1 MPAPPDASEEL
12 RRRLIAE
19 TGGEAFFDAAG
30 RGRYATDASAYQ
42 LVPLGVF
49 VPRSEDDVATAITIC
64 RELKVPI
71 TPRGAGTS
79 EAGQALAAA
88 LVIDCSKH
96 LNQIVALDAAARTV
110 TVQPG
115 LLLDT
120 LNAQLRPHGLW
131 LPLDIDSSAQA
142 TLGGMAGNDAG
153 GARTIGYG
161 SMVHQVLSA
170 SAWLSSGELVD
181 FGPIPDPAGL
191 AEGSRG
197 AEIAARLRA
206 LAQAHEADIAAHW
219 PKLPRRGGGYNLDLF
234 DCRNPRPYSP
244 DRQPNLAHLLVGS
257 EGTLAFL
264 RTLTLRVQPLPAARA
279 LGLIAFKT
287 LASALEM
294 VQHIAANF
302 APTAIE
308 LLDRSMLEEPTASH
322 TLLVELSGEDRAVLK
337 LQLAELEVLLGEMN
351 HHKCLTPVTDDA
363 AQAAVWARRREALRT
378 LERGASVQGPAR
390 PTAFIDDCSVP
401 LPALPAYA
409 DALGKVLERHG
420 LGRPVW
426 HGHVSLG
433 MLRVRPLLDM
443 RKPGSKGGA
452 ALMRKLAE
460 EVSAL
465 VRKFGGSFSGEGGDG
480 LARSE
485 WIEWQFGPRLKDAF
499 RAVKN
504 ELDPLFLFNPG
515 KIVLP
520 SRMDDPAL
528 LRYPPRGAPRP
539 YKVIELKPAL
549 DWSAWEHGPESA
561 GTGLAEAIEACDGNG
576 TCSSVAEAR
585 CPSYRL
591 TLNEQ
596 HGVRGRAN
604 TLRLA
609 QSGQLDGGLA
619 GAAVHEALE
628 LCVGCRACRSECPNG
643 VDIARLKT
651 EALAQRAAA
660 QARPSRRDALFAA
673 LPEAVHSGLRGWLA
687 RLRGRSPLLARLG
700 ETHLG
705 LSARRPLPNWRKDSF
720 WRGDASGLFD
730 GLEATLAAA
739 PMAAVL
745 FVDTFNGS
753 FETENALA
761 AARVLR
767 AAGYT
772 LHVVRKDGG
781 HHCCGRTALAVGQ
794 AAQARERLA
803 ALLAALQPA
812 ARAGVAI
819 VGLEPACL
827 LTLREEAPGLGLG
840 EPAVTVAAQALL
852 FEEFIAREARAGR
865 FRLALRPAG
874 APLLLHGH
882 CHTKAAGALPPVLDV
897 LRLIPDAAPELVET
911 ACCGMAGAFGHEAEH
926 YETSMRMAEDRL
938 LPALRERPDAIV
950 VADGSSCRQQIA
962 HGAQR
967 EALHVA
973 RLLERL
979 IVSDG
984 AR

>member
-1 MPAPPDASEEL
+1 MPATPDASEEL
-12 RRRLIAE
+12 RRRLLAE

-42 LVPLGVF
+42 LMPLGVF
-49 VPRSEDDVATAITIC
+49 VPRNEDDVAAAIAIC
-64 RELKVPI
+64 RDLKVPI
-71 TPRGAGTS
+71 APRGAGTS

-88 LVIDCSKH
+88 LVIDGSKH
-96 LNQIVALDAAARTV
+96 LNQILALDAAARTV

-115 LLLDT
+115 VLLDT
-120 LNAQLRPHGLW
+120 LNAHLRPHGLW
-131 LPLDIDSSAQA
+131 LPVDIDSSAQA

-181 FGPIPDPAGL
+181 FGPVPSL

-197 AEIAARLRA
+197 AEIVARLRA
-206 LAQAHEADIAAHW
+206 LVQAHEADIAAHW
-219 PKLPRRGGGYNLDLF
+219 PKLPRRGGYNLDLF

-264 RTLTLRVQPLPAARA
+264 RTLTLRVQPLPAARV

-287 LASALEM
+287 LAGALEM
-294 VQHIAANF
+294 VQPIAANF

-308 LLDRSMLEEPTASH
+308 LLDRSMVEEPTALH
-322 TLLVELSGEDRAVLK
+322 TLLVELSGEDRVALK
-337 LQLAELEVLLGEMN
+337 SQLAELEVLLGEMN
-351 HHKCLTPVTDDA
+351 HHKCLTPVIDDA
-363 AQAAVWARRREALRT
+363 AKAAVWARRRGALRT
-378 LERGASVQGPAR
+378 LERTQGTAR

-401 LPALPAYA
+401 LSALPAYA
-409 DALGKVLERHG
+409 EALGKVLERHG
-420 LGRPVW
+420 LGKPAW

-480 LARSE
+480 LARNE

-520 SRMDDPAL
+520 SKMDDPAL
-528 LRYPPRGAPRP
+528 LRYPPRGAPRA

-549 DWSAWEHGPESA
+549 DWSAWEQGPEST
-561 GTGLAEAIEACDGNG
+561 GTGLASAIEACDGNG

-619 GAAVHEALE
+619 GAAVHEALD

-643 VDIARLKT
+643 VDVARLKT

-660 QARPSRRDALFAA
+660 QAQPSRRDALFAA

-687 RLRGRSPLLARLG
+687 RLRERSPLLARLG
-700 ETHLG
+700 EKHLG
-705 LSARRPLPNWRKDSF
+705 LTARRPLPNWRKDSF
-720 WRGDASGLFD
+720 WHSAAGPFD
-730 GLEATLAAA
+730 SLEATLAAA

-761 AARVLR
+761 AARVLK

-772 LHVVRKDGG
+772 LHVARKDGG

-794 AAQARERLA
+794 VAQARERLT

-812 ARAGVAI
+812 AQAGVAI

-827 LTLREEAPGLGLG
+827 LTLREEAPALGLG
-840 EPAVTVAAQALL
+840 EPASAVAAQALL
-852 FEEFIAREARAGR
+852 FEEFVAREAREGR

-897 LRLIPDAAPELVET
+897 LRLIPDAAPELVDT
-911 ACCGMAGAFGHEAEH
+911 ACCGMAGGFGHEAEH

-938 LPALRERPDAIV
+938 LPALRARPEAIV
-950 VADGSSCRQQIA
+950 VADGSSCRQQIV

-979 IVSDG
+979 I
-984 AR
+984 AA